1 MKRKTKIFQIITI
14 SVFALLLILPTVQHY
29 MNFIPVP
36 VVGNENRKLTEMPT
50 FNYSQIDS
58 FPLLFENYYND
69 NFPLRAQYLAPTFTI
84 TTAFGKSPI
93 EKTVLG
99 KDMFMFD
106 KQEID
111 RYTGKTAVSDSLLF
125 KWVRDVKARNETLRE
140 MGIPLYIV
148 IIPIS
153 SEIYPEYLPKYVVRA
168 RETAMDKLCT
178 LMSERAPEVN
188 FTYVKDLLLQKK
200 DNGHLYYKY
209 DVHWNHLAAYY
220 TSEYL
225 INTIKKDFPQ
235 IKPLDKDEFVFN
247 VETNIRGCLIKPLV
261 TTQNKEFFEEDPQY
275 HIAYKDS
282 SRTFTKGESRNYPIP
297 KAIQHLRGFDY
308 QEVFVSKDTTAPKAF
323 VIRDS
328 FWRYMTDFV
337 ATRFR
342 ETVCIWDA
350 WTYWDN
356 LKKIQQEKPDLVIME
371 LYEQYF
377 QNLAKFNE
385 LSQD

>member
-14 SVFALLLILPTVQHY
+14 SVFALLLILPTLQCILH
-29 MNFIPVP
+29 FIPRP
-36 VVGNENRKLTEMPT
+36 EIGDENRSLTKMPAFKLST
-50 FNYSQIDS
+50 IDK
-58 FPLLFENYYND
+58 FPSLFETYYND
-69 NFPLRAQYLAPTFTI
+69 KFPLRAQYLAPTFTI

-111 RYTGKTAVSDSLLF
+111 RYTGKSAIPDSLLF
-125 KWVRDVKARNETLRE
+125 KWVRVVKERNETLRK
-140 MGIPLYIV
+140 MGIPFYIV
-148 IIPIS
+148 VIPS
-153 SEIYPEYLPKYVVRA
+153 SAEIYPEYLPKYVVRA
-168 RETAMDKLCT
+168 KETPMDKLCT
-178 LMSERAPEVN
+178 LMNEQAPEVK
-188 FTYVKDLLLQKK
+188 FTYIKDLLLQKK
-200 DNGHLYYKY
+200 NNGQLYYKY
-209 DVHWNHLAAYY
+209 DIHWNHLAAYY

-225 INTIKKDFPQ
+225 INTIKKDFPR

-247 VETNIRGCLIKPLV
+247 VETNLRGCLIKPLL
-261 TTQNKEFFEEDPQY
+261 TAQNKKFFEEDPQY

-282 SRTFTKGESRNYPIP
+282 ACSFTKGELRNYPIP
-297 KAIQHLRGFDY
+297 KAIQHKSSFDY
-308 QEVFVSKDTTAPKAF
+308 EEVFVSKDSTAPKAF

-356 LKKIQQEKPDLVIME
+356 LKKIQQEKPDLIIME